1 MHRYSNR
8 VAGMELSLFED
19 FDPEPRTPLKADAGV
34 AEGARLHLNEEFGRP
49 LHYGLDN
56 LCDASNENAEL
67 FLQLAGALVARMETK
82 AIRGQSPVLPPA
94 DQQAVLTEKAK
105 ESSSEERGAGK
116 ECVRRVRSGGRRE
129 H

>member
-1 MHRYSNR
+1 MARILMHRYSNR

-49 LHYGLDN
+49 LHYGLAH

-67 FLQLAGALVARMETK
+67 FLQLTVAPVARM
-82 AIRGQSPVLPPA
+82 
-94 DQQAVLTEKAK
+94 DQKAK
-105 ESSSEERGAGK
+105 DQNGVVTAKGGANG
-116 ECVRRVRSGGRRE
+116 
-129 H
+129 

>member
-1 MHRYSNR
+1 MARILMHRYSNR

-49 LHYGLDN
+49 PHYGLDN
-56 LCDASNENAEL
+56 LYDASNENAEL
-67 FLQLAGALVARMETK
+67 FLQLAAAPVARMETT
-82 AIRGQSPVLPPA
+82 AISGQSTVLPPA
-94 DQQAVLTEKAK
+94 ADRKSTRLN
-105 ESSSEERGAGK
+105 SS
-116 ECVRRVRSGGRRE
+116 